1 MTDRTKTGLIILPA
15 AVLLGVLAN
24 VMLRHPPFGVG
35 AFVFVAAFVMALATI
50 MYRNRRE
57 MLTKSTAALLGAM
70 VFFSSM
76 FVWRQSIELRTADI
90 LAIIVIMGVLTLKGV
105 NLVPKISGV
114 FHYGVGFIWA
124 GLCSAFASAALLTSD
139 IDWKSM
145 PKTGATRHFISVVRG
160 LLVAIPLLLIFGA
173 LFVAADA
180 AYEGLV
186 QRVFSVPADEVFSHF
201 FVTSVFAWLTAGY
214 FRGVL
219 FGGFDSAAAASVVKA
234 AALEPASGVSV
245 VPEQEVNE
253 KKAETTSFVAD
264 LATDAVDDNSL
275 PNNASI
281 LEHINRSDPPNEPVS
296 AEVKT
301 EVTVGVPPKPSW
313 QIIDNSV
320 VPTSFTL
327 GTVETVVILG
337 LVNLL
342 FLSFVIVQVPYL
354 FGGMDLVQ
362 NTPDFK
368 LAEYARRG
376 FGELVTV
383 AALVLPILL
392 LTHWLLRR
400 DSPATEK
407 LYRIFAGI
415 QIALLFVIM
424 ASAGQ
429 RLILLTGSLGYGMT
443 TIRLYPMIFMAWLA
457 VIFVWFG
464 LTVLRGYRQYFAW
477 GALWSAIFVLGAAHV
492 LNPDAFIARTN
503 IRLMQQG
510 REFDANYNAGLSN
523 DAIPDLVNAFDS
535 YSPDDAQIMLRRLR
549 IRACDLQEQT
559 DLRGWNL
566 SRSNAQ
572 EALVSVGI
580 EPVNCNERHRIFFDD

>member
-1 MTDRTKTGLIILPA
+1 MTDRTKTGLQVLQA

-24 VMLRHPPFGVG
+24 VMLRNPPFGVG
-35 AFVFVAAFVMALATI
+35 AFIFVTAFVTALAMI
-50 MYRNRRE
+50 MYRSRRE
-57 MLTKSTAALLGAM
+57 ILTKSTLGLLGAM

-90 LAIIVIMGVLTLKGV
+90 FAIIVIMGVLTLRGL
-105 NLVPKISGV
+105 NLMPKISGV
-114 FHYGVGFIWA
+114 FHYGVGFVWA
-124 GLCSAFASAALLTSD
+124 GICSMLASGALLTSD

-145 PKTGATRHFISVVRG
+145 PKTGATRHLISVARG

-186 QRVFSVPADEVFSHF
+186 QRVFSIPADEVFSHVF
-201 FVTSVFAWLTAGY
+201 ISSIFAWLTAGY

-219 FGGFDSAAAASVVKA
+219 FGGLDTVNTAGAAADIAHDI
-234 AALEPASGVSV
+234 SV
-245 VPEQEVNE
+245 VPKQEAEE

-264 LATDAVDDNSL
+264 LATDTVEDNSL
-275 PNNASI
+275 PNNVSI
-281 LEHINRSDPPNEPVS
+281 LEHINRSDPPNEPTPV

-301 EVTVGVPPKPSW
+301 EAAAAPQKRSW
-313 QIIDNSV
+313 QEFDNSV
-320 VPTSFTL
+320 APTAFTF
-327 GTVETVVILG
+327 GTVEVGVILG
-337 LVNLL
+337 LINLL

-392 LTHWLLRR
+392 LTHWLLRK
-400 DSPATEK
+400 DSPAASK
-407 LYRIFAGI
+407 LYRVFAGI

-429 RLILLTGSLGYGMT
+429 RLVLLTGSLGYGMT
-443 TIRLYPMIFMAWLA
+443 TIRLYPMIFMVWLA
-457 VIFVWFG
+457 IIFIWFAV
-464 LTVLRGYRQYFAW
+464 TVLRGYRQYFAW
-477 GALWSAIFVLGAAHV
+477 GALWSALFVLGATHV
-492 LNPDAFIARTN
+492 LNPDKFIAETN

-510 REFDANYNAGLSN
+510 REFDAYYNSGLSN
-523 DAIPDLVNAFDS
+523 DAIPMLVNAFES
-535 YSPDDAQIMLRRLR
+535 YSEKDAVTMLHRLR
-549 IRACDLQEQT
+549 YRACELNQQHDLQ
-559 DLRGWNL
+559 GWNL
-566 SRSNAQ
+566 SR
-572 EALVSVGI
+572 EAAKESLVAVGI
-580 EPVNCNERHRIFFDD
+580 EHVSCDSYADSYDLLH

>member
-1 MTDRTKTGLIILPA
+1 MTDRTKTGLEVLQA

-24 VMLRHPPFGVG
+24 FTLRNPPFGVG
-35 AFVFVAAFVMALATI
+35 AFLFVTAFVVALA
-50 MYRNRRE
+50 MLMFRGRRE
-57 MLTKSTAALLGAM
+57 MLTKSTVALLGAM

-90 LAIIVIMGVLTLKGV
+90 FAIIVIMGVLTLKSLH
-105 NLVPKISGV
+105 LVPKISGV
-114 FHYGVGFIWA
+114 FHYGVGFVWA
-124 GLCSAFASAALLTSD
+124 GICSAFGSGVLLTSD
-139 IDWKSM
+139 IDWKTM
-145 PKTGATRHFISVVRG
+145 PNTGAMRHVISAARG

-180 AYEGLV
+180 AYEGMV
-186 QRVFSVPADEVFSHF
+186 QRVFSVPAEEVFSHIF
-201 FVTSVFAWLTAGY
+201 ISSVFAWLTAGY

-219 FGGFDSAAAASVVKA
+219 FGTIDTSTAPFSAAETAS
-234 AALEPASGVSV
+234 SGDV
-245 VPEQEVNE
+245 VPQEEAKEQS
-253 KKAETTSFVAD
+253 KSETPSSFVAD
-264 LATDAVDDNSL
+264 LATDTVEDNSL

-281 LEHINRSDPPNEPVS
+281 LEHINRSDPPNDPAPV
-296 AEVKT
+296 AEVKAKT
-301 EVTVGVPPKPSW
+301 TDVPPKRSW
-313 QIIDNSV
+313 QNFDNSV
-320 VPTSFTL
+320 APSAFTL
-327 GTVETVVILG
+327 GSVEVGVILG

-392 LTHWLLRR
+392 LTHWLLRK
-400 DSPATEK
+400 DSPSASK
-407 LYRIFAGI
+407 IYRVFAGI

-429 RLILLTGSLGYGMT
+429 RLFLLTGSLGYGMT
-443 TIRLYPMIFMAWLA
+443 TVRLYPMIFMVWLA

-464 LTVLRGYRQYFAW
+464 VTVLRGYRQYFAW
-477 GALWSAIFVLGAAHV
+477 GALWSALFVLGATHV
-492 LNPDAFIARTN
+492 LNPDEFIAKTN

-510 REFDANYNAGLSN
+510 RDFDAFYNAGLSN
-523 DAIPDLVNAFDS
+523 DAIPVLVNSFES
-535 YSPDDAQIMLRRLR
+535 YSVKDADTMLNRLR
-549 IRACDLQEQT
+549 YRACTLKNQNDLQ
-559 DLRGWNL
+559 GWNL
-566 SRSNAQ
+566 SRQAAMESLTA
-572 EALVSVGI
+572 VGI
-580 EPVNCNERHRIFFDD
+580 EPVGCYNLADRFDIHD